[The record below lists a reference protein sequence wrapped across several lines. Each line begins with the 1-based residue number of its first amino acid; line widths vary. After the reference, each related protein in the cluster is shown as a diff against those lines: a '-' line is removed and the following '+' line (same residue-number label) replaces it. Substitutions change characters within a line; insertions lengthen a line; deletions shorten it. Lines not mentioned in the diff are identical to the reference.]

1 MTTKEFIINEYK
13 HAKQNFKYE
22 IDRENDE
29 EGYLLAKQDIYIDTV
44 TSICNLLTSINF
56 ANPEVKELYFKGALM
71 KLLQACIIEGKDYRP
86 KTELNEGGYGFLEFP
101 YKKEEQ
107 LIMMFLEGFLSCQT
121 PKCDVVWFCE
131 LGEKLSIIKLDKQ

>member
-1 MTTKEFIINEYK
+1 MTTREYIIEQYK
-13 HAKQNFKYE
+13 HAKSQFKYE

-86 KTELNEGGYGFLEFP
+86 KTELNEGGYGFLNFP

-107 LIMMFLEGFLSCQT
+107 QIMQFLEGFLNCQIPT
-121 PKCDVVWFCE
+121 KDVIWFIE
-131 LGEKLSIIKLDKQ
+131 LGEKLQIIKLDK